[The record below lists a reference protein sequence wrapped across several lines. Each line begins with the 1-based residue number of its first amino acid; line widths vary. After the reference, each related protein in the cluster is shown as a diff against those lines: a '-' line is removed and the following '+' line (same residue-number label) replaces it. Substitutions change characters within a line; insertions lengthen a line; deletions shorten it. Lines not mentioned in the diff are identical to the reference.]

1 MKSFA
6 VIGLGRFGTQAAVS
20 LYENGVEVLAI
31 DKKEALINGIAD
43 NVTRAVAADAKNKDV
58 LRQLGVGE
66 CDCVIIA
73 LGSDLAASV
82 LITMN
87 VKSLGVKQIIC
98 KAHDATHKEIL
109 EKLGADKVIIPE
121 KDAAIKTAISLASP
135 DFLHFIDY
143 SDEFGII
150 ELSPTKS
157 WVGREIKDL
166 HIRNNHNVNIIAI
179 KNGDDMNV
187 IVHADYK
194 IQKNDTLVLLGSYE
208 SLEQVKKEEIFYRR

>member
-73 LGSDLAASV
+73 LGSDL
-82 LITMN
+82 L
-87 VKSLGVKQIIC
+87 
-98 KAHDATHKEIL
+98 
-109 EKLGADKVIIPE
+109 
-121 KDAAIKTAISLASP
+121 
-135 DFLHFIDY
+135 FL
-143 SDEFGII
+143 
-150 ELSPTKS
+150 L
-157 WVGREIKDL
+157 
-166 HIRNNHNVNIIAI
+166 
-179 KNGDDMNV
+179 
-187 IVHADYK
+187 
-194 IQKNDTLVLLGSYE
+194 Q
-208 SLEQVKKEEIFYRR
+208 